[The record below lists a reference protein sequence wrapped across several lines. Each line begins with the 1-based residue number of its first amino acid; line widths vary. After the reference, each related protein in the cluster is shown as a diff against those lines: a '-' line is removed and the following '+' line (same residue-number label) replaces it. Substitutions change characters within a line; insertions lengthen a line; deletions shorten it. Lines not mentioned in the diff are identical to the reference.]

1 MAMEQRRRFVHLKIH
16 SVSFFKSSFGFGN
29 RRTHV
34 ERAPLFKTS
43 YARYRPV
50 TENLFWKKILS
61 LKHEP
66 SVEKSCRSF

>member
-1 MAMEQRRRFVHLKIH
+1 MVMEQRRRFVHLKIH

-34 ERAPLFKTS
+34 ERGPSFKTS
-43 YARYRPV
+43 YAGYRPV
-50 TENLFWKKILS
+50 TENLFWKKILL

-66 SVEKSCRSF
+66 PVEESRRSF